1 MKSWSDLVLNNS
13 SDDIPTHRFDIFI
26 RCKLSAYN
34 FMSVLFSFS
43 LELQKASQTYTINS
57 TKIETISFYSFIFYF
72 NRCKYTNTFC
82 VRIKSIF

>member
-1 MKSWSDLVLNNS
+1 MLNIS
-13 SDDIPTHRFDIFI
+13 SDDISSHGLDIFK
-26 RCKLSAYN
+26 RCKLSPYN

-72 NRCKYTNTFC
+72 NSCKYTNTFC